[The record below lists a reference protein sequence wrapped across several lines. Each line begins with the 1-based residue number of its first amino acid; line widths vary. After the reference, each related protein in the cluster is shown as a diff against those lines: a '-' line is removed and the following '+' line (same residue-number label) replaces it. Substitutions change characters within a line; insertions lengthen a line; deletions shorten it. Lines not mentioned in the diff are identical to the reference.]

1 MKNRHKS
8 TLITNTILVVV
19 LLGGMAGLD
28 LAAEVKPQFGIES
41 YFGPNKMSLITPW
54 MGIRVRVHQR
64 ASLLFKYYNHN
75 IQFNYPNEIGK
86 DVKRTA
92 NLSNFTS
99 AGYVQLGKH
108 EAYTALSFFTGTD
121 SYRAQA
127 LDAGVGIKLHSR
139 ITAEV
144 GVYLLNEKSVLW
156 YPNEPER
163 NIRMNS
169 FKGGV
174 KLQIL
179 SWLALV
185 PRAYFYKNSEDVTG
199 ATYSIGAVLSP
210 MYPIYL
216 NILYLHYTE
225 AAQYKFKGDYL
236 SIGLHFYY

>member
-1 MKNRHKS
+1 MKKRNKN
-8 TLITNTILVVV
+8 TLFSVIILAAA
-19 LLGGMAGLD
+19 LLSSMAVHTF
-28 LAAEVKPQFGIES
+28 AAEVKPQFGIES
-41 YFGPNKMSLITPW
+41 YFGPNKMSLVTPW
-54 MGIRVRVHQR
+54 MGIRLRIHPR

-75 IQFNYPNEIGK
+75 IQFSYPNEIGK
-86 DVKRTA
+86 NVKRTA

-99 AGYVQLGKH
+99 AVYTQLGKH
-108 EAYTALSFFTGTD
+108 EAYSAVSLFTGTD
-121 SYRAQA
+121 SYRALA
-127 LDAGVGIKLHSR
+127 FDAGGGIKLHNR

-179 SWLALV
+179 RWLALV
-185 PRAYFYKNSEDVTG
+185 PRAYFYKNSEKVTG

-210 MYPIYL
+210 IYPISL